1 MDTVLA
7 TPDPVETPI
16 PAAPESEPANEA
28 PEPAESIADH
38 AAQFGKKAEDD
49 EAPPKG
55 PANTGQ
61 FANRDPDKRR
71 HANSQRATPED
82 VAEINRLTREL
93 RETEQR
99 LGDKD
104 PDATSSPRIRTLKR
118 QLAALKALEAPAAT
132 PAPPTPT
139 PRQESKVAA
148 EPSQARAAA
157 PESRSKPTEDEIG
170 TKYQT
175 YAEFVEDLADWKV
188 EQREIAQATS
198 RQQQEATER
207 ERALITSYQQRTA
220 EFSKTKPDFAT
231 VTAPILERHLPG
243 VLLAAL
249 VTDDKG
255 PENVYYL
262 AQHPDILDELILL
275 TDGKP
280 VTDASVAV
288 VQRRVR
294 QHAQAATTG
303 SATVPKPTFNPPRP
317 PNPVRTG
324 PTKTA
329 DEPPG
334 DGASIADHA
343 RFYDPNKRR

>member
-1 MDTVLA
+1 MDTQTA
-7 TPDPVETPI
+7 TLDPVETPV
-16 PAAPESEPANEA
+16 ADAPIIEA
-28 PEPAESIADH
+28 PEPAASISDH
-38 AAQFGKKAEDD
+38 AAQYGEPKAEPD
-49 EAPPKG
+49 EPRG

-61 FANRDPDKRR
+61 FANRDAESRR
-71 HANSQRATPED
+71 KAASQRATPED

-118 QLAALKALEAPAAT
+118 QLAALKALEAPAPAAT
-132 PAPPTPT
+132 PSRTEPTRT
-139 PRQESKVAA
+139 LEPRQTRTDATA
-148 EPSQARAAA
+148 TRT
-157 PESRSKPTEDEIG
+157 KPTEDEIG

-175 YAEFVEDLADWKV
+175 YGDYVEDLADWKA
-188 EQREIAQATS
+188 EQRETVAAQK
-198 RQQQEATER
+198 REEAESTER
-207 ERALITSYQQRTA
+207 RNSAISAHQQRMA
-220 EFSKTKPDFAT
+220 AFAGTKADFRT
-231 VTAPILERHLPG
+231 VTAPLMNQTLPP
-243 VLLAAL
+243 VLLAAIL
-249 VTDDKG
+249 SDDKG
-255 PENVYYL
+255 PESVYYL
-262 AQHPDILDELILL
+262 AQHPDALDELILL
-275 TDGKP
+275 TEGKD
-280 VTDASVAV
+280 VTDATVAT

-334 DGASIADHA
+334 EGSSIADHK